1 MGVRTY
7 QKGERKRTNKHKTT
21 MAPGKRQKLRRDDD
35 PLVPLP
41 KATQVTW
48 ARFSKPCSG
57 SIAAKNQPV
66 SGQVV
71 RWTSDVW
78 KKEKQKSVLTRT
90 GPNQNSLT
98 GGDWESLMVS
108 MEASHLEIQGGKGRD
123 S

>member
-1 MGVRTY
+1 MIPESLF
-7 QKGERKRTNKHKTT
+7 QKR
-21 MAPGKRQKLRRDDD
+21 LRSLGPDSQS
-35 PLVPLP
+35 LAQVPL
-41 KATQVTW
+41 
-48 ARFSKPCSG
+48 
-57 SIAAKNQPV
+57 AAKNQPV

-78 KKEKQKSVLTRT
+78 KKERQKSVLTRT